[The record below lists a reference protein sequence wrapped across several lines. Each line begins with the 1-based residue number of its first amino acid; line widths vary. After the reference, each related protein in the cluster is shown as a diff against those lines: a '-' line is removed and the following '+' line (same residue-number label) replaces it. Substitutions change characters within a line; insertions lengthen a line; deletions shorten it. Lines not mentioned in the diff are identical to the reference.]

1 MGRAGFEPTKKKSPD
16 LQSGAFD
23 HSAIFP
29 KKLLFRFIV
38 MITYVVNVLIGIH
51 HEALYQFFE
60 YVVSLI

>member
-29 KKLLFRFIV
+29 KNYFLDVIMSYIRRERRKR
-38 MITYVVNVLIGIH
+38 H
-51 HEALYQFFE
+51 PP
-60 YVVSLI
+60 